1 MKLFPVNWA
10 NAKIPDETGYPN
22 SRRIVEFVTL
32 ADNLLSSINCPQ
44 PVDFLMLVIL
54 YEHFGIN
61 VNV

>member
-44 PVDFLMLVIL
+44 PVDFLMLVTK
-54 YEHFGIN
+54 
-61 VNV
+61 